1 MNLSVHEKLSI
12 FLDRLREYERW
23 CKGDPKEVALAV
35 RALALEMVDEF
46 EVAE

>member
-12 FLDRLREYERW
+12 FLNRLRGIDMRG
-23 CKGDPKEVALAV
+23 CNSRDVADEA
-35 RALALEMVDEF
+35 RAIALEMVDEF